1 MAVMSSSSCSNN
13 KHCSKS
19 AKPMS
24 QQNSTAL
31 HDSTNGQVMADP
43 GNSPPASSAS
53 SPHSRQRESLL
64 YGLLNFFML

>member
-1 MAVMSSSSCSNN
+1 
-13 KHCSKS
+13 
-19 AKPMS
+19 MS
-24 QQNSTAL
+24 QQSSTAL

-64 YGLLNFFML
+64 YGLFSLCYKKQVIEILQYTAAS